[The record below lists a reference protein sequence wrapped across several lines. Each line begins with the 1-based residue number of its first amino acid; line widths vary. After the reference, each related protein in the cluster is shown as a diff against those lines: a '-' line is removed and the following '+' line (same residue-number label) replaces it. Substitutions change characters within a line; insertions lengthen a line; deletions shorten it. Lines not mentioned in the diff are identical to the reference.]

1 MLALGKRPRVY
12 LSRVPTDMR
21 CSFEGL
27 SARARSVIQQ
37 DPLSGHLFV
46 FLNRKRDYI
55 KVLYWDDGGYCIWS
69 KRLERGT
76 FELPTSDV
84 QHIEIDANHLLLM
97 IEGIAL
103 KSVKKRMRFALE
115 KAD

>member
-1 MLALGKRPRVY
+1 MLTIGKRPRVY
-12 LSRVPTDMR
+12 LSRIPTDMR

-27 SARARSVIQQ
+27 SARAKMVIER

-46 FLNRKRDYI
+46 FLNRQRDYI

-76 FELPTSDV
+76 FELPASEALHV
-84 QHIEIDANHLLLM
+84 EIDTNRLLLM
-97 IEGIAL
+97 IEGISL
-103 KSVKKRMRFALE
+103 RSVKKRRRFALQS
-115 KAD
+115 AD

>member
-1 MLALGKRPRVY
+1 MLAIGRRPRVY

-46 FLNRKRDYI
+46 FLNRQRDYI

-76 FELPTSDV
+76 FELPVSEAAHV
-84 QHIEIDANHLLLM
+84 EIDANKLLLM
-97 IEGIAL
+97 IEGISL
-103 KSVKKRMRFALE
+103 ESVKKRKRFML
-115 KAD
+115 KNAD

>member
-55 KVLYWDDGGYCIWS
+55 KVLYWDDGGYCIWVSAANSAPPS
-69 KRLERGT
+69 KFQE
-76 FELPTSDV
+76 
-84 QHIEIDANHLLLM
+84 IEIR
-97 IEGIAL
+97 EG
-103 KSVKKRMRFALE
+103 R
-115 KAD
+115 

>member
-1 MLALGKRPRVY
+1 MLAIGKRPRVY

-27 SARARSVIQQ
+27 SARVRNVIEQ

-46 FLNRKRDYI
+46 FLNRQRDYL

-69 KRLERGT
+69 KRLESGT
-76 FELPTSDV
+76 FELPTSDDSHV
-84 QHIEIDANHLLLM
+84 EIDTNRLMLM
-97 IEGIAL
+97 IDGVSLNSVKKRRRFAL
-103 KSVKKRMRFALE
+103 KSV
-115 KAD
+115 D

>member
-1 MLALGKRPRVY
+1 MLGIGRRPRVY
-12 LSRVPTDMR
+12 LSRIPTDMR

-46 FLNRKRDYI
+46 FLNRQRDYI

-76 FELPTSDV
+76 FELPVSEATHV
-84 QHIEIDANHLLLM
+84 EIDANKLLLM
-97 IEGIAL
+97 IEGISLA
-103 KSVKKRMRFALE
+103 SVKKRKRFML
-115 KAD
+115 KNAD

>member
-1 MLALGKRPRVY
+1 MLAIGQRPRVY
-12 LSRVPTDMR
+12 LSRIPTDMR

-27 SARARSVIQQ
+27 SARVRMVIEQ

-76 FELPTSDV
+76 FELPASDATRV
-84 QHIEIDANHLLLM
+84 EIDTNKLMLM
-97 IEGIAL
+97 IEGISL
-103 KSVKKRMRFALE
+103 ESVKKRRRFTL
-115 KAD
+115 K

>member
-1 MLALGKRPRVY
+1 
-12 LSRVPTDMR
+12 MR

-27 SARARSVIQQ
+27 SARARSVIAQ

-46 FLNRKRDYI
+46 FLNRQRDYI

-76 FELPTSDV
+76 FELPESDAT
-84 QHIEIDANHLLLM
+84 HIEIDTSKLLLM
-97 IEGIAL
+97 IEGISLESARKRKRFML
-103 KSVKKRMRFALE
+103 KNP
-115 KAD
+115 D

>member
-1 MLALGKRPRVY
+1 MLAIGRRPRVY

-27 SARARSVIQQ
+27 SARARIVIQQ

-46 FLNRKRDYI
+46 FLNRQRDYI

-76 FELPTSDV
+76 FELPASEV
-84 QHIEIDANHLLLM
+84 AHVEIDTNRLLLM
-97 IEGIAL
+97 IEGISL
-103 KSVKKRMRFALE
+103 ESVKKRKRFML
-115 KAD
+115 KNAD

>member
-1 MLALGKRPRVY
+1 MLAIGKRPRVY

-27 SARARSVIQQ
+27 SARTRIVIEQ

-46 FLNRKRDYI
+46 FLNRQRDYI

-76 FELPTSDV
+76 FELPASDAAHV
-84 QHIEIDANHLLLM
+84 EIDTNRLLLM
-97 IEGIAL
+97 IEGISL
-103 KSVKKRMRFALE
+103 NSVQKRKRFAL
-115 KAD
+115 KNTD

>member
-1 MLALGKRPRVY
+1 MLAIGKRPRVY

-46 FLNRKRDYI
+46 FLNRQRDYI

-76 FELPTSDV
+76 FELPGSDASHV
-84 QHIEIDANHLLLM
+84 EIDTNKLMLM
-97 IEGIAL
+97 IEGFSL
-103 KSVKKRMRFALE
+103 KSVKKRRRFMLEMR
-115 KAD
+115 

>member
-1 MLALGKRPRVY
+1 
-12 LSRVPTDMR
+12 MR

-27 SARARSVIQQ
+27 SARVKVVIQQ
-37 DPLSGHLFV
+37 DPLTGHLFV
-46 FLNRKRDYI
+46 FLNRQRDYI

-76 FELPTSDV
+76 FELPESSAA
-84 QHIEIDANHLLLM
+84 HLEIDTNRLMLM

-103 KSVKKRMRFALE
+103 GSVKKRKRFAL
-115 KAD
+115 KNAG